1 MTTNSPDN
9 RPDTTPLWGAE
20 LDHIRLNSANP
31 DRSAAFYRD
40 AFAMAEHALADG
52 TKLLRGRDR
61 RLIIG
66 GGGGSGDSVGGGGV
80 AQPYS
85 AFRFPGAERLAA
97 FKSHLTAQGV
107 NLMPSP
113 TPLFGQ
119 GAFAVADPDGRQM
132 VFGLPDPQHL
142 LNDDDDDDDGSDGHP
157 PGRLQHV
164 VVATADLAPMVA
176 FYENT
181 LGFVATDHVLRD
193 EEDGSQTLTAIFY
206 RSTPK
211 HHSFAMFLSD
221 QARPDHH
228 AYEVS
233 CWNDIRDWA
242 DHMSGLYINLWWGP
256 GRHGP
261 GNNLFFMVEDPDGYK
276 VEISAELE
284 NMEDGAP
291 TRQWPHSERS
301 LNLWG
306 PSWMRA

>member
-1 MTTNSPDN
+1 MTSPQ
-9 RPDTTPLWGAE
+9 TSLLWGTE
-20 LDHIRLNSANP
+20 LDHIRLDSANP
-31 DRSAAFYRD
+31 SQLAAFYRD
-40 AFAMAEHALADG
+40 AFAMADVPLDDG
-52 TKLLRGRDR
+52 GRLLHGPGR

-66 GGGGSGDSVGGGGV
+66 AGAGGG
-80 AQPYS
+80 QPYS
-85 AFRFPGAERLAA
+85 AFRFPDAARLQAY
-97 FKSHLTAQGV
+97 KSHLTAQGV

-132 VFGLPDPQHL
+132 VFGLPNPAPE
-142 LNDDDDDDDGSDGHP
+142 NGEDGDQDHP

-164 VVATADLAPMVA
+164 VVATADLAPMMA
-176 FYENT
+176 FYEDT
-181 LGFVATDHVLRD
+181 LGFVPTDHVLRD
-193 EEDGSQTLTAIFY
+193 EDDGGRTLTAVFY
-206 RSTPK
+206 RSTPE
-211 HHSFAMFLSD
+211 HHSFAMFLAD
-221 QARPDHH
+221 AARPDHH

-242 DHMSGLYINLWWGP
+242 DHMSGLHIKLWWGP

-261 GNNLFFMVEDPDGYK
+261 GNNLFFMIEDPDGYK

-291 TRQWPHSERS
+291 TRQWPHTERS

-306 PSWMRA
+306 PGWMRA

>member
-1 MTTNSPDN
+1 MTTTS
-9 RPDTTPLWGAE
+9 PLWGAE
-20 LDHIRLNSANP
+20 LDHIRLDSDNP
-31 DRSAAFYRD
+31 EQLAAFYRD
-40 AFAMAEHALADG
+40 AFAMAENHLDDG
-52 TKLLRGRDR
+52 SRLLQGRDR

-66 GGGGSGDSVGGGGV
+66 AGATGE
-80 AQPYS
+80 QPYS
-85 AFRFPGAERLAA
+85 AFRLPDETRLQAY
-97 FKSHLTAQGV
+97 KSHLTTQGV

-119 GAFAVADPDGRQM
+119 NAFAVADPDGRQM
-132 VFGLPDPQHL
+132 VFGLPNPAHL
-142 LNDDDDDDDGSDGHP
+142 SDDGPDGHP

-164 VVATADLAPMVA
+164 VVATAELAPMVE
-176 FYENT
+176 FYEKT

-206 RSTPK
+206 RSTPE

-221 QARPDHH
+221 GARPDHH

-242 DHMSGLYINLWWGP
+242 DHMSDHCIKLWWGP

-284 NMEDGAP
+284 NMDDGAP
-291 TRQWPHSERS
+291 VRQWPHSERS

-306 PSWMRA
+306 PGWMRV

>member
-1 MTTNSPDN
+1 MTMNS
-9 RPDTTPLWGAE
+9 PLWGAE
-20 LDHIRLNSANP
+20 LDHIRLDSAAP
-31 DRSAAFYRD
+31 ERLAAFYRD
-40 AFAMAEHALADG
+40 AFAMAEQPLGDG
-52 TKLLRGRDR
+52 STLLRGQNR

-66 GGGGSGDSVGGGGV
+66 ADGRAGPAGG
-80 AQPYS
+80 QPYS
-85 AFRFPGAERLAA
+85 AFRFPDGAGLAA
-97 FKSHLTAQGV
+97 YKAHLTTQGV
-107 NLMPSP
+107 NLMPCP
-113 TPLFGQ
+113 TPLFAP

-132 VFGLPDPQHL
+132 VFGLAGEADHS
-142 LNDDDDDDDGSDGHP
+142 DGTDSAGPAGHP

-164 VVATADLAPMVA
+164 VVATADLTAMMA
-176 FYENT
+176 FYEKT

-193 EEDGSQTLTAIFY
+193 NGEGGQTLTAVFY
-206 RSTPK
+206 RSTPE

-221 QARPDHH
+221 APRPDHH

-242 DHMSGLYINLWWGP
+242 DHMAGLEIKLWWGP

-284 NMEDGAP
+284 SMADDDP
-291 TRQWPHSERS
+291 VRQWPHNERS

-306 PSWMRA
+306 PGWMRA

>member
-1 MTTNSPDN
+1 MTTTNPM
-9 RPDTTPLWGAE
+9 WGAE
-20 LDHIRLNSANP
+20 LDHIRFDSADP
-31 DRSAAFYRD
+31 GPLAAFYRD
-40 AFAMAEHALADG
+40 AFAMTEQALNDG
-52 TKLLRGRDR
+52 SRLLRGRDR

-66 GGGGSGDSVGGGGV
+66 QGAGHE
-80 AQPYS
+80 QPYS
-85 AFRFPGAERLAA
+85 AFRFADEGRLQA

-113 TPLFGQ
+113 TPLYSQ
-119 GAFAVADPDGRQM
+119 GAFSVADPDGRQV
-132 VFGLPDPQHL
+132 VFGLCDPAQ
-142 LNDDDDDDDGSDGHP
+142 DADDGSPADHLPGHPPGHP

-164 VVATADLAPMVA
+164 VVATADLGAMVA

-181 LGFVATDHVLRD
+181 LGFVPTDHVMRD
-193 EEDGSQTLTAIFY
+193 EDDGSQTLTAIFY
-206 RSTPK
+206 RSTPE

-221 QARPDHH
+221 TPRPDHH

-242 DHMSGLYINLWWGP
+242 DHMSDLYIKLWWGP

-284 NMEDGAP
+284 SMADGAP
-291 TRQWPHSERS
+291 TRIWPHTERS

-306 PSWMRA
+306 PGWMRA

>member
-1 MTTNSPDN
+1 MTMNS
-9 RPDTTPLWGAE
+9 PLWGAE
-20 LDHIRLNSANP
+20 LDHIRLDSGNP
-31 DRSAAFYRD
+31 GALAAFYRD
-40 AFAMAEHALADG
+40 AFAMADDSLDDG
-52 TKLLRGRDR
+52 SRLLRGPDR

-66 GGGGSGDSVGGGGV
+66 AGTAGE
-80 AQPYS
+80 QPYS
-85 AFRFPGAERLAA
+85 AFRFPDSGRLQA
-97 FKSHLTAQGV
+97 FKNHLTAQGV

-119 GAFAVADPDGRQM
+119 DAFAVADPDGRQM
-132 VFGLPDPQHL
+132 VFGLPSPAHQTGDSGPQ
-142 LNDDDDDDDGSDGHP
+142 GHP

-164 VVATADLAPMVA
+164 VVATADLAPMMA
-176 FYENT
+176 FYEDT
-181 LGFVATDHVLRD
+181 LSFVATDHVLRD
-193 EEDGSQTLTAIFY
+193 EDDGSQTLTAIFY
-206 RSTPK
+206 RSTPE

-221 QARPDHH
+221 APRPDHH

-242 DHMSGLYINLWWGP
+242 DHMSDLHIKLWWGP

-284 NMEDGAP
+284 NMDDSAP
-291 TRQWPHSERS
+291 TRQWPHTERS

-306 PSWMRA
+306 PGWMRA

>member
-1 MTTNSPDN
+1 MSANN
-9 RPDTTPLWGAE
+9 PLWGAE
-20 LDHIRLNSANP
+20 LDHIRLDSP
-31 DRSAAFYRD
+31 DQARSATFYRD
-40 AFAMAEHALADG
+40 AFAMTDTPLDDG
-52 TKLLRGRDR
+52 TRLLRGRDR
-61 RLIIG
+61 RLI
-66 GGGGSGDSVGGGGV
+66 VGTGATAG
-80 AQPYS
+80 QPYS
-85 AFRFPGAERLAA
+85 AFRFADASQLAA

-113 TPLFGQ
+113 TPLFGAD
-119 GAFAVADPDGRQM
+119 AFAVADPDGRQM
-132 VFGLPDPQHL
+132 VFGVPEPAYQ
-142 LNDDDDDDDGSDGHP
+142 DDSGPEGHP

-164 VVATADLAPMVA
+164 VVATADLDPMVD

-181 LGFVATDHVLRD
+181 LGFVPTDHVLRD

-206 RSTPK
+206 RSTPE

-221 QARPDHH
+221 EARPDHH

-242 DHMSGLYINLWWGP
+242 DHMSDLYIKLWWGP

-276 VEISAELE
+276 VELSAELE
-284 NMEDGAP
+284 TMPDGAP
-291 TRQWPHSERS
+291 TRQWPHNERS

-306 PSWMRA
+306 PGWMRV

>member
-1 MTTNSPDN
+1 MTTEN
-9 RPDTTPLWGAE
+9 PLWGAE
-20 LDHIRLNSANP
+20 LDHIRLDAADP
-31 DRSAAFYRD
+31 VQSAAFYRD
-40 AFAMAEHALADG
+40 AFAMAEHDLEDG
-52 TKLLRGRDR
+52 TKLLRGRGR
-61 RLIIG
+61 RLVIG
-66 GGGGSGDSVGGGGV
+66 QNSESASGSGTGTVTGT

-85 AFRFPGAERLAA
+85 AFRFPDEARLEA
-97 FKSHLTAQGV
+97 FKNHLTGQGL

-119 GAFAVADPDGRQM
+119 GAFAVADPDGRQV
-132 VFGLPDPQHL
+132 VFGLPDPKHHA
-142 LNDDDDDDDGSDGHP
+142 DDDSPEGHP

-164 VVATADLAPMVA
+164 VVATADLGPMVE

-193 EEDGSQTLTAIFY
+193 EEDGSKTLTAIFY
-206 RSTPK
+206 RSTPE
-211 HHSFAMFLSD
+211 HHSFAMFLAD
-221 QARPDHH
+221 EARPDHH

-242 DHMSGLYINLWWGP
+242 DHMSDQYIKLWWGP

-291 TRQWPHSERS
+291 TREWPHTERS

-306 PSWMRA
+306 PGWMRT

>member
-1 MTTNSPDN
+1 MTTNNPDN
-9 RPDTTPLWGAE
+9 SPNTTPLWGAE

-40 AFAMAEHALADG
+40 AFAMAEQALDDG
-52 TKLLRGRDR
+52 TKLLRGRER

-66 GGGGSGDSVGGGGV
+66 GAGSIGDSGVG
-80 AQPYS
+80 QPYS
-85 AFRFPGAERLAA
+85 AFRFPDAARLAA

-132 VFGLPDPQHL
+132 VFGLPNPIHHS
-142 LNDDDDDDDGSDGHP
+142 NDDSPEGHP

-164 VVATADLAPMVA
+164 VVATADLALMVD

-206 RSTPK
+206 RSTPE

-221 QARPDHH
+221 VARPDHH

-306 PSWMRA
+306 PGWMRA

>member
-1 MTTNSPDN
+1 MTMNS
-9 RPDTTPLWGAE
+9 PLWGAE
-20 LDHIRLNSANP
+20 LDHIRLDSTSPAQL
-31 DRSAAFYRD
+31 AAFYRN
-40 AFAMAEHALADG
+40 AFVMAEHPLDDG
-52 TKLLRGRDR
+52 TTLLHGENR

-66 GGGGSGDSVGGGGV
+66 RDGRTEATGG
-80 AQPYS
+80 QPFS
-85 AFRFPGAERLAA
+85 AFRFPDGARLEAYKA
-97 FKSHLTAQGV
+97 HLTARGV
-107 NLMPSP
+107 NLMPCP
-113 TPLFGQ
+113 TPLFAS

-132 VFGLPDPQHL
+132 VFGVAHDRDEFEDTEPAGQV
-142 LNDDDDDDDGSDGHP
+142 GHP

-164 VVATADLAPMVA
+164 VVATADLAAMMA

-181 LGFVATDHVLRD
+181 LGFVPTDHVLCD
-193 EEDGSQTLTAIFY
+193 NEGGGQSLTAVFY
-206 RSTPK
+206 RSTPE

-221 QARPDHH
+221 TARPDHH

-242 DHMSGLYINLWWGP
+242 DHMAGLEIKLWWGP

-284 NMEDGAP
+284 SMADTDP
-291 TRQWPHSERS
+291 IRQWPHTERS

-306 PSWMRA
+306 PGWMRS